1 MLGLGRSRKVG
12 ILPTEISQ
20 LKFQV
25 GAASDGD
32 DIEDLSR
39 CEDAEPVIERTT
51 DGRVLLCVADGLGGY
66 SQGFDGKT
74 GGYIASRAATKAA
87 IDYFCYSA
95 GFSEDDPN
103 TLTNHIY
110 RELRNLAERKLPPSR
125 VRGTLGRH
133 KLATTLAAAVFDDAP
148 GTSLHKIRCY
158 WIGDSRVYFFGE
170 QGLHQLTRD
179 DNMTESDAF
188 DATFESPPMSQ
199 FLAASMEREWRIHR
213 QDFQIDCPG
222 VLIVCTDG
230 CSADWKYPWAFEM
243 ALQKALEQSTRWA
256 DWLENFKQILESVR
270 SDDASMAIY
279 PLATGK
285 FAHFQKLRRRYQVTN
300 AAVRANR
307 AQQKLEARDAW
318 IKIYQPVYETAPV
331 KQFVAEKKTA
341 IKFFETEQVPEDQ
354 QKWTS
359 SSIDDLI
366 EASVVKVEGRVAAQK
381 KAKTKI
387 KRKRRLHI
395 SRSFK
400 WLSLGW
406 LFGLFCGMSLGSKIN
421 PWLDYFATWLKSLWQ
436 ST

>member
-12 ILPTEISQ
+12 ILPSETSQ

-25 GAASDGD
+25 SVVRDGD
-32 DIEDLSR
+32 DSEDLSR

-51 DGRVLLCVADGLGGY
+51 DGRVFLCVADGLGGY

-74 GGYIASRAATKAA
+74 GGYIASRVAIKAA
-87 IDYFCYSA
+87 VDYFCYSA
-95 GFSEDDPN
+95 GFSEDGPD

-133 KLATTLAAAVFDDAP
+133 KLATTLAAVVFDDSL
-148 GTSLHKIRCY
+148 GTSLHNVRCY

-179 DNMTESDAF
+179 DSMTESDVF

-213 QDFQIDCPG
+213 QEFQIDCPG
-222 VLIVCTDG
+222 VLIACTDG
-230 CSADWKYPWAFEM
+230 CSADWKFPWAFEL
-243 ALQKALEQSTRWA
+243 ALQKALEQSDSWT
-256 DWLENFKQILESVR
+256 DWLEEFKQLLEVVR

-307 AQQKLEARDAW
+307 AQQKVEARDAW

-331 KQFVAEKKTA
+331 AQAVAEKKTVIESCESA
-341 IKFFETEQVPEDQ
+341 RTLESQ
-354 QKWTS
+354 QQSTG

-366 EASVVKVEGRVAAQK
+366 KASVVKVDGRVAAQQ

-395 SRSFK
+395 SRSCK

-406 LFGLFCGMSLGSKIN
+406 LFGLMCGLSLGTKVK
-421 PWLDYFATWLKSLWQ
+421 PWLEYFAFWLKSLWQ